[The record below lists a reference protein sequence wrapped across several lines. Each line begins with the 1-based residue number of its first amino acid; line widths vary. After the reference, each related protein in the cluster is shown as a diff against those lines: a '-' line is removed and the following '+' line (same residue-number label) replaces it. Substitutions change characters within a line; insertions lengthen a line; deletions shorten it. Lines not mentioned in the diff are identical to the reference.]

1 MGAVEAYDAVVPRLA
16 MLGYTATEG
25 DRPAL
30 KYLIGKCRVELLT
43 NINHKELPDGLSY
56 TLADMVAGSFLHDKL
71 AAGDLEIEGVDFSQQ
86 PKSITEG
93 DVKVD
98 FAGAGDG
105 ASSAEARFR
114 SRLDA
119 MMHPPESVLG
129 AFRRLQW

>member
-1 MGAVEAYDAVVPRLA
+1 MRVVEVYDAVVPRLA
-16 MLGYTATEG
+16 MLGYSATEA

-30 KYLIGKCRVELLT
+30 EYLIAQCRVELLA
-43 NINHKELPDGLSY
+43 NINHKEVPEDLFY
-56 TLADMVAGSFLHDKL
+56 TLLDMVAGSFLHDKL
-71 AAGDLEIEGVDFSQQ
+71 AAGALEIEGVDFSQQ

-105 ASSAEARFR
+105 VSSAEARFR

-129 AFRRLQW
+129 AFRRLRW